1 MEQVRQDI
9 ATLKNDSKHMR
20 EDIKEIK
27 KGVQVFG
34 VQVVSHEVQLTE
46 LNRVRKR
53 EDKRDE
59 KLQEIGEALSRLE
72 WIPNTVKGIIAS
84 LVALGIWI
92 IKGLISSK

>member
-20 EDIKEIK
+20 EDVAEIKE
-27 KGVQVFG
+27 GVQVFG

-46 LNRVRKR
+46 LNRVRER

-72 WIPNTVKGIIAS
+72 WIPNTVRGIIAS

-92 IKGLISSK
+92 IKGILGK

>member
-92 IKGLISSK
+92 IKGVFTK